1 MNEEIKVTK
10 NKCRQETR
18 KRKNKKICGQD
29 KRMIFLRMK
38 KGKEE
43 KTFLRQYYEKE
54 QGMVKIENIKW
65 KWNRE
70 IERLKQRK
78 DKERL
83 KRNIE
88 RNTRKQVKEDNE
100 RGKEKKEIRK
110 YWEK

>member
-1 MNEEIKVTK
+1 
-10 NKCRQETR
+10 
-18 KRKNKKICGQD
+18 
-29 KRMIFLRMK
+29 MIFLRMK

-43 KTFLRQYYEKE
+43 KTFPRQYYEKE

-83 KRNIE
+83 KEVSYGKKYKKI
-88 RNTRKQVKEDNE
+88 
-100 RGKEKKEIRK
+100 GKER
-110 YWEK
+110 